1 MEELDITGLSVGMI
15 VPNYKRMCE
24 LLGDRV
30 RTGDAKVCQ
39 LKRWEKLFRYE
50 REGNKYRILEVVE
63 SLPEKVPRKRK
74 GEYIQ
79 YIEPVLIDY
88 ICRNGGGGHRISLIR
103 KELFCIVGLVNNR
116 YLVSGRA
123 GEIYGD
129 ISGFEIDEDVK
140 ADFVTEDDVK
150 FKCSDMFWFRLK
162 TARWLNYVLH
172 SALRSM
178 QRRKVIDV
186 DHEYVVTIPD
196 KDGNART
203 KVATDRQLKA
213 IRAAEEDILK
223 EMGVLNTKAIHS
235 ASRMWEFYAR
245 LNKILTTE
253 YGWKGAFRR
262 TVITLND
269 EYAVGGKLRK
279 NKVQSYKRI
288 LNGKIMEFL
297 SKEAEKD
304 KAAFDSGEYPY
315 NPNNWRSKTLNEALE
330 SESFMET
337 QKMIA
342 DYLIKI
348 E

>member
-1 MEELDITGLSVGMI
+1 MEELDISGLSVGMV
-15 VPNYKRMCE
+15 VPNYKKMCE

-39 LKRWEKLFRYE
+39 LKRWERLFRYE
-50 REGNKYRILEVVE
+50 REGNKYRILEVTDRL
-63 SLPEKVPRKRK
+63 SEKVPRKRK

-88 ICRNGGGGHRISLIR
+88 ICRNGRDGHRISLIR
-103 KELFCIVGLVNNR
+103 KELFYIAGLVNSR
-116 YLVSGRA
+116 YLASGRA

-140 ADFVTEDDVK
+140 EDFVAEDDVK

-162 TARWLNYVLH
+162 TARWLNYVLN

-186 DHEYVVTIPD
+186 DYEYVVTILD

-203 KVATDRQLKA
+203 RAATDRQLKA
-213 IRAAEEDILK
+213 IRAAEEDVLE
-223 EMGVLNTKAIHS
+223 EMGVLNTRVIYS
-235 ASRMWEFYAR
+235 TSRTWEFYAR

-269 EYAVGGKLRK
+269 EYVAGGKLRK
-279 NKVQSYKRI
+279 NKVQSFKRI

-315 NPNNWRSKTLNEALE
+315 NPNSWRSKTLNEAFE
-330 SESFMET
+330 SESFLET

-348 E
+348 